1 MPLRFAILIAFPV
14 VLFAQP
20 GQRTPA
26 QTSPAFTAVYADYWG
41 CDPAVQATPACQPKA
56 NYTKYVDP
64 NIGTAMVSRTANQTI
79 TLITKRN
86 GTQIQ
91 ALHEI
96 KAYFTVNVKPA
107 PPAESSA
114 KCAVPDGALLG
125 AESLLGIET
134 FKYSRGSA
142 GMLSWLAP
150 SLNCFPLRS
159 EFHFSPSP
167 TFQVASNVTLGTPPA
182 SVFEPPAGFAE
193 VSPMEAQHMI
203 TTLMMR
209 RANPAMTAEEA
220 EKAWART
227 AETNVGLQRQE
238 ATWRK
243 QHGLQP

>member
-79 TLITKRN
+79 TLITKRD

-96 KAYFTVNVKPA
+96 KAYFSVKVNPG

-114 KCAVPDGALLG
+114 KCAVPDGTLIG

-134 FKYSRGSA
+134 FKYSRGPA
-142 GMLSWLAP
+142 AMVSWLAP
-150 SLNCFPLRS
+150 SLDCFPLRS
-159 EFHFSPSP
+159 EFHFSPST

-182 SVFEPPAGFAE
+182 SVFAPPAGFVE
-193 VSPMEAQHMI
+193 LSPMEAQHQI
-203 TTLMMR
+203 TTLMLR
-209 RANPAMTAEEA
+209 RANLAMTAGEA
-220 EKAWART
+220 EKAWAKS
-227 AETNVGLQRQE
+227 AETNVGMQRQE
-238 ATWRK
+238 SIWRR